1 MAIEGM
7 QIEASILNFG
17 PSTLANLLS
26 CSFIRRHNYIPSI
39 SRAIAMLFE
48 VVVSIS
54 SNEVKGEYMGDKG
67 KLFGILSTILH
78 ENAFTRTN
86 GRVASERT
94 ITAYGEVLNKCFDD
108 LNALGYKLQNPRN
121 LNETHIK
128 ALCEFWYAAG
138 KQASTMQE
146 YISKLRV
153 FAGWIGKKGMVKS
166 LPKYLPHVDKNDL
179 KVRKAALT
187 SKSWSEH
194 GIDIREKIYQADAI
208 DWRFGLMIRMML
220 AFGLRRKE
228 VTHNKPWKADRG
240 DKLVIYPGEAKGGR
254 PRDIHFDN
262 AEQRKVLDFVKD
274 KIKKNEH
281 LGWETTTRGK
291 KASFAYSVR
300 RYNASMEKIGITKLK
315 DGVTGHGLRAQ
326 YAENAALIAGMIPP
340 TLGGTGGQMPRDD
353 LNVIRSQVSE
363 NLGHSGTRITVS
375 YYGSFG
381 REVGQDEADRCQKN
395 ISCALRYLDA
405 ATLPSVPE
413 DRLSDCHQLTLEMAL
428 INVAMTPS
436 QAQALWTLHS
446 NRFASDWVKPR
457 QGNAE
462 AMEATANSLV
472 KRIQSINNKAA

>member
-1 MAIEGM
+1 MKSEIYN
-7 QIEASILNFG
+7 IL
-17 PSTLANLLS
+17 
-26 CSFIRRHNYIPSI
+26 
-39 SRAIAMLFE
+39 M
-48 VVVSIS
+48 
-54 SNEVKGEYMGDKG
+54 
-67 KLFGILSTILH
+67 TILKEH
-78 ENAFTRTN
+78 AYKRVN

-94 ITAYGEVLNKCFDD
+94 VTAYTEVLKKCFDH
-108 LNALGYKLQNPRN
+108 LNDLGYKLQNPRN
-121 LNETHIK
+121 LNETHIN
-128 ALCEFWYAAG
+128 ALCNLWHSEG

-153 FAGWIGKKGMVKS
+153 FSGWIGKKGMVKS
-166 LPKYLPHVDKNDL
+166 LPKYLPHVDKNYL

-194 GIDIREKIYQADAI
+194 GVDIKEKIFQADAI

-240 DKLVIYPGEAKGGR
+240 DKLVIYLGEAKGGR

-262 AEQRKVLDFVKD
+262 AEQRHVLDFVKS

-281 LGWETTTRGK
+281 LGWETDTRGK
-291 KASFAYSVR
+291 KASFKYCIR

-326 YAENAALIAGMIPP
+326 YAENAALIAHMIPP

-381 REVGQDEADRCQKN
+381 REAGQDEADRCQKN

-405 ATLPSVPE
+405 TTLPNVPE
-413 DRLSDCHQLTLEMAL
+413 YRLSDCHQLTLEMAL
-428 INVAMTPS
+428 INVVMTPS
-436 QAQALWTLHS
+436 QAQVLWTLHS
-446 NRFASDWVKPR
+446 GRFASDWVKPR

-462 AMEATANSLV
+462 SMEATANSLV
-472 KRIQSINNKAA
+472 KRIQSTNNKAA